1 MANTNPWWVIWSND
15 QPIKGVGT
23 TGNTFQGTKAQAQ
36 AQANTTIDGTI
47 TGPYSTEALA
57 LAAIKAAGGNGSG
70 SKTPNPPA
78 GPQQPINPTGSL
90 DDFLEFPEK
99 VLAWI
104 SNRENMVR
112 VVKVIVGSVMILTG
126 LDMLAKDTTGI
137 NPAGAVKNAA
147 GNVAKIA
154 K

>member
-57 LAAIKAAGGNGSG
+57 LAAIKAAGGEWQRQQDAEPSG
-70 SKTPNPPA
+70 GAAAAHKPH
-78 GPQQPINPTGSL
+78 
-90 DDFLEFPEK
+90 
-99 VLAWI
+99 
-104 SNRENMVR
+104 REPR
-112 VVKVIVGSVMILTG
+112 
-126 LDMLAKDTTGI
+126 
-137 NPAGAVKNAA
+137 
-147 GNVAKIA
+147 
-154 K
+154 

>member
-1 MANTNPWWVIWSND
+1 
-15 QPIKGVGT
+15 
-23 TGNTFQGTKAQAQ
+23 
-36 AQANTTIDGTI
+36 
-47 TGPYSTEALA
+47 
-57 LAAIKAAGGNGSG
+57 
-70 SKTPNPPA
+70 
-78 GPQQPINPTGSL
+78 
-90 DDFLEFPEK
+90 
-99 VLAWI
+99 
-104 SNRENMVR
+104 MVR